1 MDELNSEKAKL
12 LKELGLDHEGK
23 NMNPKEPIDKYAE
36 KLKAASTRMQAEFD
50 IDPSGFY
57 VFSRDDMRVDCGLI
71 I

>member
-1 MDELNSEKAKL
+1 M
-12 LKELGLDHEGK
+12 LKELGLDSEGK
-23 NMNPKEPIDKYAE
+23 SVNPKEPIDKYAE
-36 KLKAASTRMQAEFD
+36 KMKAASSRMQAEFD